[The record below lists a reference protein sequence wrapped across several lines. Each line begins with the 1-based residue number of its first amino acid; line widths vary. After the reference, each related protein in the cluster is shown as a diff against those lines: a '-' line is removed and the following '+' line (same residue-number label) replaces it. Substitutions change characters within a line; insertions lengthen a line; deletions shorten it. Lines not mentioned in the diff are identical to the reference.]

1 MNNISTLQDVQARE
15 NTLLR
20 NVYLYLIGGLAL
32 TAIVSYALSQSES
45 LMRAIV
51 LNPIAML
58 VVVIAQFAVVMVI
71 SGRTE
76 SMKASTAVLTFFLY
90 AILTGVTFS
99 VIFIAYAPT
108 AITKAF
114 ISTASV
120 FAGASIYGAFSK
132 KNVRSWGRYLFMAL
146 FGLVIASMLNMFFYS
161 STFDFMISLVGV
173 GLFTVLTIW
182 DTNKIVAMNREFGG
196 YISQADYTK
205 LGILGA
211 LDLYLDFINIF
222 LYLVRIFAHGNRD

>member
-114 ISTASV
+114 ISAASV

-161 STFDFMISLVGV
+161 STFDLMISLVGV

>member
-1 MNNISTLQDVQARE
+1 
-15 NTLLR
+15 
-20 NVYLYLIGGLAL
+20 
-32 TAIVSYALSQSES
+32 
-45 LMRAIV
+45 
-51 LNPIAML
+51 
-58 VVVIAQFAVVMVI
+58 
-71 SGRTE
+71 
-76 SMKASTAVLTFFLY
+76 
-90 AILTGVTFS
+90 
-99 VIFIAYAPT
+99 
-108 AITKAF
+108 
-114 ISTASV
+114 
-120 FAGASIYGAFSK
+120 
-132 KNVRSWGRYLFMAL
+132 MAL

>member
-71 SGRTE
+71 SGR
-76 SMKASTAVLTFFLY
+76 KR
-90 AILTGVTFS
+90 
-99 VIFIAYAPT
+99 
-108 AITKAF
+108 
-114 ISTASV
+114 
-120 FAGASIYGAFSK
+120 
-132 KNVRSWGRYLFMAL
+132 RS
-146 FGLVIASMLNMFFYS
+146 
-161 STFDFMISLVGV
+161 
-173 GLFTVLTIW
+173 
-182 DTNKIVAMNREFGG
+182 
-196 YISQADYTK
+196 
-205 LGILGA
+205 
-211 LDLYLDFINIF
+211 
-222 LYLVRIFAHGNRD
+222 

>member
-1 MNNISTLQDVQARE
+1 MNNTSVLQDVQGRE

-32 TAIVSYALSQSES
+32 TALVSYAISLSPM
-45 LMRAIV
+45 LMGV
-51 LNPIAML
+51 VFSPVAMII
-58 VVVIAQFAVVMVI
+58 VVIAQFAVVMVL

-76 SMKASTAVLTFFLY
+76 SMKAGTAVLTFFLY

-99 VIFIAYAPT
+99 ILFLAYAPE
-108 AITKAF
+108 AMAKAF
-114 ISTASV
+114 ISSASV
-120 FAGASIYGAFSK
+120 FAGASIYGAFSR
-132 KNVRSWGRYLFMAL
+132 KNVRSWGRYLFMGL
-146 FGLVIASMLNMFFYS
+146 FGLVIATMINMFFFS
-161 STFDFMISLVGV
+161 SMMDLLISMVGV
-173 GLFTVLTIW
+173 VLFTGLTIW
-182 DTNKIVAMNREFGG
+182 DTNKIVAMNRQYGG

-222 LYLVRIFAHGNRD
+222 LYVLRLFAHGNRD

>member
-1 MNNISTLQDVQARE
+1 MNNTSVLQDVQGRE

-32 TAIVSYALSQSES
+32 TALVSYAISLSPM
-45 LMRAIV
+45 LMGV
-51 LNPIAML
+51 VFSPVAM
-58 VVVIAQFAVVMVI
+58 IIAVVMVL

-76 SMKASTAVLTFFLY
+76 SMKAGTAVLTFFLY

-99 VIFIAYAPT
+99 ILFLAYAPE
-108 AITKAF
+108 AMAKAF
-114 ISTASV
+114 ISSASV
-120 FAGASIYGAFSK
+120 FAGASIYGAFSR
-132 KNVRSWGRYLFMAL
+132 KNVRSWGRYLFMGL
-146 FGLVIASMLNMFFYS
+146 FGLVIATMINMFFFS
-161 STFDFMISLVGV
+161 SMMDLLISMVGV
-173 GLFTVLTIW
+173 VLFTGLTIW
-182 DTNKIVAMNREFGG
+182 DTNKIVAMNREYGG

-222 LYLVRIFAHGNRD
+222 LYVLRLFAHGNRD